1 MMMVMMMK
9 KTAQNMKKV
18 VKDDLNDEQTNIL
31 KKRIAKYKSKT

>member
-1 MMMVMMMK
+1 MMVMMMK

-31 KKRIAKYKSKT
+31 KKRIAK